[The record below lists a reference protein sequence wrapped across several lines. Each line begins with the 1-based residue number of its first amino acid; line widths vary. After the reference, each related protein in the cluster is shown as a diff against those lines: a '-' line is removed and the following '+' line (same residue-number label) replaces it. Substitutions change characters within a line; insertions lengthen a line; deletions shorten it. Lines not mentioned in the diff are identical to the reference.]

1 MCFRNLFGGGTDS
14 YKVTTDTPET
24 DNPENKEEAP
34 QEDDDSVF
42 DLTDLY
48 MIDEL

>member
-1 MCFRNLFGGGTDS
+1 MCFRNLFGGGTDV
-14 YKVTTDTPET
+14 YKVTTD
-24 DNPENKEEAP
+24 NPEKEKEAS

-48 MIDEL
+48 MLDEL

>member
-14 YKVTTDTPET
+14 YKVTTD
-24 DNPENKEEAP
+24 NPEKEEETS